1 MKNKI
6 KCWDFFECNEKE
18 CPVYRSKELNC
29 WLIPG
34 THCRNEIQGMFL
46 DKMEMCL
53 ECEPFKANIDVDS
66 LETTLKLTN
75 RQFRKFKKSVE
86 ERDREL
92 EGIKTEFTQGLSEAF
107 EAVKEISS
115 GDPSVRISETSDL
128 ELIARLKHMINL
140 TAENLGEI
148 VDLSHEFAIGLAEH
162 FDVLHK
168 VSKGDLTA
176 RVSGGSHVELLES
189 LKKLT
194 NRMIEDISEEIAE
207 RKRVEKDLEKA
218 RDELEIRVKERTA
231 ELTNANALLKQEIA
245 ERERAEEAVRKN
257 EQKYRTLFENSKDA
271 LTITSREDRFTDA
284 NQSALTLFGYSKK
297 EITKLNVSEIYVN
310 PDDRRR
316 FQGVIEKTG
325 SVKDYEVK
333 FRKKDETLLDC
344 LLTATLLRSDNGTIL
359 GYQTIIRDITGQK
372 RLESQLLQAQ
382 KIEAVGTL
390 AGGIAHDFN
399 NILQAISGYTQLL
412 LLKKKTNDPD
422 RDKLEAIKQSAHRA
436 AELTKQ
442 LLMFSRK
449 VKSKPRPV
457 DLNHEIAH
465 ASKLLERTIP
475 KMISIETHL
484 DNDLKTINADP
495 VQLEQIIMNLG
506 INAKDSMPDGGRLTF
521 QTENVMLGKRYCKA
535 VQIKTGAYILMT
547 VSDTGCGMDQETV
560 KHIFEPFF
568 TTKGIGK
575 GTGLGLSMA
584 YGIVKNHDGHISC
597 YSELNQG
604 TTFSIYLPALEEK
617 TREQAS
623 ESKKQKIVSGSETVL
638 LVDDDKTLLNL
649 GQDIL
654 GESGYTTI
662 AAKSGEKAIEIY
674 KREKERIDL
683 VILDIGMPGMGG
695 YKCLNKLLKIS
706 PDIKVIIASGYSADK
721 NIKELLKS
729 GAKDFIGKPYQ
740 LTNMLKKIRQVLDK
754 K

>member
-92 EGIKTEFTQGLSEAF
+92 EGIKTELTQGLSEAF
-107 EAVKEISS
+107 EALKEISS

-740 LTNMLKKIRQVLDK
+740 LTNMLKKIRRVLDK